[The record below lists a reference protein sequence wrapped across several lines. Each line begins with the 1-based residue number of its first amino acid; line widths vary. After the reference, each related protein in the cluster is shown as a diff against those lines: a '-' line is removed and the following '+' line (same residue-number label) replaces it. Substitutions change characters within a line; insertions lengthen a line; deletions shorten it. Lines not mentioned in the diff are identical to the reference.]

1 MILCIAHSESDVLV
15 TFIHF
20 LASVVFTQCI
30 LCGDFSAENVIF
42 LSVVLSE
49 MQDKEK
55 CLPLV
60 LVAFAVYGSRSN
72 VTQIMIRAKIKSEA
86 KLTASVLK

>member
-1 MILCIAHSESDVLV
+1 MKNELEDWLI
-15 TFIHF
+15 
-20 LASVVFTQCI
+20 VFTQCI
-30 LCGDFSAENVIF
+30 LCGDFSVENVIF
-42 LSVVLSE
+42 LSVVLGE

-72 VTQIMIRAKIKSEA
+72 VTQIMVREKIKSEEM
-86 KLTASVLK
+86 LTASVLK